1 MPLVILRLK
10 YQREV
15 SETGWHYFNKN
26 SKAKM
31 RMKEAASGIDCQ
43 ETKLDKLLEEIIEKE
58 KAATD
63 ARSLKDDNKK
73 TEKVQQKSTAAEQ
86 LSVWVKPR
94 KGMLR
99 NKTKK
104 SRRQRKE
111 EDRRRKWCNFW
122 KKRQKERVCWERRI
136 CSWDERSWVKRRIWW
151 KC

>member
-1 MPLVILRLK
+1 
-10 YQREV
+10 
-15 SETGWHYFNKN
+15 
-26 SKAKM
+26 
-31 RMKEAASGIDCQ
+31 MKEAASGIDCQ

-58 KAATD
+58 KVATD

-104 SRRQRKE
+104 SRQQRKE
-111 EDRRRKWCNFW
+111 EDRHRKWCNF
-122 KKRQKERVCWERRI
+122 
-136 CSWDERSWVKRRIWW
+136 
-151 KC
+151 